1 DDRDINALRARL
13 DEAEETLRALRSGE
27 VDALVVYTPKGEQV
41 FTLEGADQT
50 YRLLV
55 ETMSEGAV
63 TLTLDGTVLYSN
75 RYFPAMVG
83 APLGPVIGST
93 FVDFI
98 AEADRESARRL
109 LADVPEHGR
118 R

>member
-1 DDRDINALRARL
+1 MQPPDQNQQERDLSALRARL

-41 FTLEGADQT
+41 FTLKGADET

-75 RYFPAMVG
+75 RYFATMVD
-83 APLGPVIGST
+83 APLQHVIGSA

-98 AEADRESARRL
+98 GETDRESARQ
-109 LADVPEHGR
+109 
-118 R
+118 

>member
-1 DDRDINALRARL
+1 MRPSDPGQPDRDLDALRTRL

-41 FTLEGADQT
+41 FTLKGADQT

-63 TLTLDGTVLYSN
+63 TLTLEGTVLYSN
-75 RYFPAMVG
+75 RHFAAMVG
-83 APLGPVIGST
+83 APLQHVIGSA

-98 AEADRESARRL
+98 A
-109 LADVPEHGR
+109 
-118 R
+118 